1 MRRWRKIV
9 GTLLLWTPFL
19 VFGLFSLSGVLLGSA
34 GMDIHWAS
42 KEAPYVGATCVVL
55 FVCACVAAG
64 LKFAKRDKDLNQVTQ
79 TPTSQAF
86 RDCFRIAG

>member
-1 MRRWRKIV
+1 MGRWRRII

-19 VFGLFSLSGVLLGSA
+19 VFGLFSLSGVLLGSM

-42 KEAPYVGATCVVL
+42 KEAPYVGAPCVVL

-64 LKFAKRDKDLNQVTQ
+64 LKLRKGTKT
-79 TPTSQAF
+79 
-86 RDCFRIAG
+86 